1 VARGCDSVQRPAGPG
16 PHRGGGSHASRVSNA
31 KEAAVFTVYCESCA
45 AQTLIWPSQV
55 DAIGNSDDGIV
66 VRFHCSAG
74 HRGVL
79 VTGRTAEHEREAIPA

>member
-1 VARGCDSVQRPAGPG
+1 M
-16 PHRGGGSHASRVSNA
+16 
-31 KEAAVFTVYCESCA
+31 FTVHCEGCA

-55 DAIGNSDDGIV
+55 DAIGNGDDGIV

-79 VTGRTAEHEREAIPA
+79 VTGRGAEQEREAIPA